1 MLRVMGLSKFQP
13 PCQWRRIKDFDATI
27 VAKSDNFYG
36 FHILHVFV
44 NYIDII
50 PCTIFET
57 GCTAWSCC
65 SCIPY
70 RAAVALCF
78 ALFLDSEMRLY
89 SPLYGVAQS
98 VAHKQ
103 SVI

>member
-1 MLRVMGLSKFQP
+1 MNFE
-13 PCQWRRIKDFDATI
+13 ATI
-27 VAKSDNFYG
+27 VDKFDNFYG
-36 FHILHVFV
+36 FGMLYMPINF
-44 NYIDII
+44 IDTI